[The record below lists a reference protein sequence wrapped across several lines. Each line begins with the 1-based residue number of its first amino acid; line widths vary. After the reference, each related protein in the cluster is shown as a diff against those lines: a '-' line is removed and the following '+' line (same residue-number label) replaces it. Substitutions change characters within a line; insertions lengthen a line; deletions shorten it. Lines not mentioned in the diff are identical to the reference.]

1 MMMEMSQVIYTIGNS
16 WWEAFLKRVGFKFQ
30 LPRFLDK
37 KKTKLIF
44 CYHITLFLSKKKF
57 IQNDFFNESARVL
70 NIL

>member
-30 LPRFLDK
+30 LSRFLD

-57 IQNDFFNESARVL
+57 IPNYFLMKVHAY
-70 NIL
+70 